1 MSSND
6 ENPVP
11 APALEAVQL
20 VFVLEDRSIVLEL
33 LDLLRPIDE
42 YVFVEA
48 FEGKVD

>member
-1 MSSND
+1 MAWND
-6 ENPVP
+6 V
-11 APALEAVQL
+11 AKAALTLLHLVHL